1 MHVGPQKM
9 VQIHQLG
16 TELPP
21 HVQTNSRDE
30 GFFLSKVGIKYVSIF
45 LLHKHMV
52 LLGEPVLRWHQ
63 FPFILMAGSPVLTD
77 IDSPEGE
84 D

>member
-1 MHVGPQKM
+1 MCDVCVTFFKTDRVSTQGDILHVGPQKM

-21 HVQTNSRDE
+21 RVQTNGRHE
-30 GFFLSKVGIKYVSIF
+30 GYCLSKAGIKYASIF

-52 LLGEPVLRWHQ
+52 LLGESVLRWH
-63 FPFILMAGSPVLTD
+63 
-77 IDSPEGE
+77 
-84 D
+84 

>member
-1 MHVGPQKM
+1 MEM
-9 VQIHQLG
+9 QIHQLG

-21 HVQTNSRDE
+21 HVQANSRDE
-30 GFFLSKVGIKYVSIF
+30 GFSLSKAGIKYVSIF

-52 LLGEPVLRWHQ
+52 LLGEPALRRHQ
-63 FPFILMAGSPVLTD
+63 FPFISVAGSPVLMD
-77 IDSPEGE
+77 IGSPDGE